1 MSIPSDWWHLAVAI
15 AVGLL
20 VGLERERSGHE
31 SVGARTFGIA
41 GLIGGVSAAISPVAA
56 AAAILTAGI
65 LAAVARFRD
74 QSNATGNTTEIALV
88 AVVGLGALSW
98 TSPALAVG
106 AAVAMLTLLWAKKP
120 IHHLAEDLITD
131 SDERDALIFFVAAFI
146 ILPLAPDVDLG
157 PFGALNPHRIWT
169 IVVLLTATGWLGYV
183 ASRILGPRRGL
194 AITGLAGGFVSASAT
209 TAAMAHRARN
219 HDVENDALAAAIL
232 ASLSSLVLLSSICW
246 FVSPRVFAALI
257 PSSIVGGIA
266 LIAVAAA
273 ALFQHSRLSGVLH
286 PVPRGVNRAH
296 RSGPPPTESTSF
308 ALPAEIPK
316 PTDLTDATQPAEPG
330 RAAIPEQEPVTPRP
344 FDIKPV
350 LLLAA
355 VLTLALLLGRWG
367 ADAFG
372 TTGLTAVSALIGLA
386 DSHAAALAAAQ
397 LEAAG
402 SVSTTAALF
411 AIAAAL
417 AANMI
422 VKVFLA
428 FVAGGLRIG
437 ARFTTLMSVPVVAFA
452 TTLYLTTR

>member
-1 MSIPSDWWHLAVAI
+1 MSIPTDWWHLAVAI

-209 TAAMAHRARN
+209 TAAMAHRAKD

-232 ASLSSLVLLSSICW
+232 ASLSSLALLSSICW
-246 FVSPRVFAALI
+246 FVSPRVFTALI
-257 PSSIVGGIA
+257 PSSIVAGIA
-266 LIAVAAA
+266 LVAMAAA
-273 ALFQHSRLSGVLH
+273 ALFRHSRLSGVLH
-286 PVPRGVNRAH
+286 PVPRGVNRSHGSTSPRMDLPSAAMP
-296 RSGPPPTESTSF
+296 GAEIEPTPGTESDQ
-308 ALPAEIPK
+308 API
-316 PTDLTDATQPAEPG
+316 
-330 RAAIPEQEPVTPRP
+330 TPRP

-350 LLLAA
+350 LLLTA
-355 VLTLALLLGRWG
+355 VLTIALLLGRWG

-402 SVSTTAALF
+402 SVTTTAALF

-417 AANMI
+417 AAQTI
-422 VKVFLA
+422 VKMVLA

-437 ARFTTLMSVPVVAFA
+437 ARFTTLMCVPVVAFA

>member
-41 GLIGGVSAAISPVAA
+41 GLIGGVSAAISPIAA

-74 QSNATGNTTEIALV
+74 TSHATGNTTEIALV

-106 AAVAMLTLLWAKKP
+106 ACVAMLALLWAKKP

-157 PFGALNPHRIWT
+157 PYGALNPHRIWT

-194 AITGLAGGFVSASAT
+194 AITGLAGGFVSGSAT
-209 TAAMAHRARN
+209 TAAMAHRAKS
-219 HDVENDALAAAIL
+219 HEVENDALAAAIL
-232 ASLSSLVLLSSICW
+232 ASFSSLALLTSICW
-246 FVSPRVFAALI
+246 FVSPDVFSALI
-257 PSSIVGGIA
+257 ASSIVGGIA
-266 LIAVAAA
+266 LVAMAAV
-273 ALFQHSRLSGVLH
+273 ALFQHSRQGGVLH
-286 PVPRGVNRAH
+286 PVPRGVNR
-296 RSGPPPTESTSF
+296 
-308 ALPAEIPK
+308 L
-316 PTDLTDATQPAEPG
+316 QPASSPAQSPAVGLSASTPEPSV
-330 RAAIPEQEPVTPRP
+330 AASPDQEPVTPRP
-344 FDIKPV
+344 FDLKPV
-350 LLLAA
+350 LLLTA

-372 TTGLTAVSALIGLA
+372 TTGITAISALIGLA

-397 LEAAG
+397 LQAG
-402 SVSTTAALF
+402 GSLTTVTAVI

-422 VKVFLA
+422 VKMVLA
-428 FVAGGLRIG
+428 FVAGGMRIG
-437 ARFTTLMSVPVVAFA
+437 ARFTTLMVIPVAAFA
-452 TTLYLTTR
+452 ATLFLTTR

>member
-1 MSIPSDWWHLAVAI
+1 MSIPTDWWHLAVAI

-120 IHHLAEDLITD
+120 IHHLVEDLITD

-146 ILPLAPDVDLG
+146 ILPLAPDIDLG

-209 TAAMAHRARN
+209 TAAMAHRAKD

-232 ASLSSLVLLSSICW
+232 ASLSSLALLSSICW
-246 FVSPRVFAALI
+246 FVSPRVFTALI
-257 PSSIVGGIA
+257 PSSIVAGIA
-266 LIAVAAA
+266 LVAMAAA
-273 ALFQHSRLSGVLH
+273 ALFRHSRLSGVLH
-286 PVPRGVNRAH
+286 PVPRGVNRSHGSTSPRMDLPSAAMP
-296 RSGPPPTESTSF
+296 GAEIEPTPGTESDQ
-308 ALPAEIPK
+308 API
-316 PTDLTDATQPAEPG
+316 
-330 RAAIPEQEPVTPRP
+330 TPRP

-350 LLLAA
+350 LLLTA
-355 VLTLALLLGRWG
+355 VLTIALLLGRWG

-402 SVSTTAALF
+402 SVTTTAALF

-417 AANMI
+417 AAQTI
-422 VKVFLA
+422 VKMVLA

-437 ARFTTLMSVPVVAFA
+437 ARFTTLMCVPVVAFT

>member
-1 MSIPSDWWHLAVAI
+1 MSIPTDWWHLAVAI

-146 ILPLAPDVDLG
+146 ILPLAPDIDLG

-169 IVVLLTATGWLGYV
+169 IVVLLTATGWLGNV

-209 TAAMAHRARN
+209 TAAMAHRAKD

-232 ASLSSLVLLSSICW
+232 ASLSSLALLSSICW
-246 FVSPRVFAALI
+246 FVSPRVFTALI
-257 PSSIVGGIA
+257 PSSIVAAIA
-266 LIAVAAA
+266 LVAMAAA
-273 ALFQHSRLSGVLH
+273 ALFRHSRLSGVLH
-286 PVPRGVNRAH
+286 PVPRGVNRSH
-296 RSGPPPTESTSF
+296 GSTSPRMD
-308 ALPAEIPK
+308 LPSAAMPGAEIE
-316 PTDLTDATQPAEPG
+316 PTPGTEPDQ
-330 RAAIPEQEPVTPRP
+330 APITPRP

-350 LLLAA
+350 LLLTA
-355 VLTLALLLGRWG
+355 VLTIALLLGRWG

-422 VKVFLA
+422 VKIVLA
-428 FVAGGLRIG
+428 FVAGGMRIG
-437 ARFTTLMSVPVVAFA
+437 ARFTTLMCVPVVAFT

>member
-1 MSIPSDWWHLAVAI
+1 MTIPSDWWHLAVAI

-246 FVSPRVFAALI
+246 FVSPRVFTALI
-257 PSSIVGGIA
+257 PSSITGGIA
-266 LIAVAAA
+266 LMAVAATA
-273 ALFQHSRLSGVLH
+273 IFQHSRLSGVLH

-296 RSGPPPTESTSF
+296 RADPPRADAIP
-308 ALPAEIPK
+308 AAPPAE
-316 PTDLTDATQPAEPG
+316 TSATAEPATPVQPE
-330 RAAIPEQEPVTPRP
+330 REVTPEQEPVTPRP

-367 ADAFG
+367 AAVFG

-422 VKVFLA
+422 VKIVLA
-428 FVAGGLRIG
+428 FVAGGMRIG
-437 ARFTTLMSVPVVAFA
+437 ARFTTLMCVPVVAFA

>member
-1 MSIPSDWWHLAVAI
+1 MSIPTDWWHLAVAI

-120 IHHLAEDLITD
+120 IHHLVEDLITD

-146 ILPLAPDVDLG
+146 ILPLAPDIDLG

-209 TAAMAHRARN
+209 TAAMAHRAKD

-232 ASLSSLVLLSSICW
+232 ASLSSLALLSSICW
-246 FVSPRVFAALI
+246 FVSPRVFTALI
-257 PSSIVGGIA
+257 PSSIVAGIA
-266 LIAVAAA
+266 LVAMAAA
-273 ALFQHSRLSGVLH
+273 ALFRHSRLSGVLH
-286 PVPRGVNRAH
+286 PVPRGVNRSH
-296 RSGPPPTESTSF
+296 GSTPPKMDLPSVAPPGAEIELTQGTES
-308 ALPAEIPK
+308 
-316 PTDLTDATQPAEPG
+316 
-330 RAAIPEQEPVTPRP
+330 EQAPVTPRP

-350 LLLAA
+350 LLLTA
-355 VLTLALLLGRWG
+355 VLTIALLLGRWG

-372 TTGLTAVSALIGLA
+372 TTGLTAISALIGLA

-402 SVSTTAALF
+402 SVTTTAALF

-417 AANMI
+417 AAQTI
-422 VKVFLA
+422 VKMVLA

-437 ARFTTLMSVPVVAFA
+437 ARFTTLMCVPVVAFA

>member
-1 MSIPSDWWHLAVAI
+1 MSIPTDWWHLAVAI

-146 ILPLAPDVDLG
+146 ILPLAPDIDLG

-209 TAAMAHRARN
+209 TAAMAHRAKD

-232 ASLSSLVLLSSICW
+232 ASLSSLALLSSICW
-246 FVSPRVFAALI
+246 FVSPRVFTALI
-257 PSSIVGGIA
+257 PSSIVAGIA
-266 LIAVAAA
+266 LVAMAAA
-273 ALFQHSRLSGVLH
+273 ALLRHSRLSGVLH
-286 PVPRGVNRAH
+286 PFPRGVNRSH
-296 RSGPPPTESTSF
+296 GSTPPKTDLPSVALPGAEIELMQGTES
-308 ALPAEIPK
+308 
-316 PTDLTDATQPAEPG
+316 
-330 RAAIPEQEPVTPRP
+330 EQVPVTPRP

-350 LLLAA
+350 LLLTA
-355 VLTLALLLGRWG
+355 VLTIALLLGRWG

-402 SVSTTAALF
+402 SVTTTAALF

-417 AANMI
+417 AAQTI
-422 VKVFLA
+422 VKMVLA

-437 ARFTTLMSVPVVAFA
+437 ARFTTLMCVPVVAFA
-452 TTLYLTTR
+452 TTLYLTTH